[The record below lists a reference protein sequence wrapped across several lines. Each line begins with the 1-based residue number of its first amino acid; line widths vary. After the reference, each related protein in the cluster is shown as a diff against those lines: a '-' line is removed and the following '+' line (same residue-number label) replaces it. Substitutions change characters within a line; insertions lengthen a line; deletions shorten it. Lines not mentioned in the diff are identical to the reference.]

1 MIYMEP
7 HMLGWRPLFLSWLN
21 ELPKTIDNDMK
32 DLLSENFE
40 RIVPPLLCF
49 VRKSGVKV
57 ELDLFYGTVRVE
69 CFSSLIRFQ
78 IEALMY

>member
-1 MIYMEP
+1 
-7 HMLGWRPLFLSWLN
+7 MLGWRPLFSSWLN

-32 DLLSENFE
+32 DLLTENFE
-40 RIVPPLLCF
+40 RIVPLLLCF

-57 ELDLFYGTVRVE
+57 EHDLFYVTVKAE
-69 CFSSLIRFQ
+69 CLSSLIRLQ